1 MDISS
6 KIKMHHLLMHL
17 RYQILSDIIDNEHD
31 FMKNTEKL
39 NVFIDYE
46 SVMKSMSADTELM
59 DYINNNA
66 DDANKILKI
75 ILLIVSSIINMGG
88 FYKKFFI
95 NNNIDVT
102 VYITCTSLKSRDFN
116 VETNEFYKNYYLN
129 KYNTNNI
136 YKTFGYIINEA
147 MNKVKT
153 ICSFIN
159 NIHMIYTENIDNLYV
174 PMCIQPDKGVIISS
188 DIIYSIY
195 NTIPNY
201 KAIIVKRDKS

>member
-17 RYQILSDIIDNEHD
+17 RYQILSDIIDNEHE

-75 ILLIVSSIINMGG
+75 KCQS
-88 FYKKFFI
+88 
-95 NNNIDVT
+95 
-102 VYITCTSLKSRDFN
+102 
-116 VETNEFYKNYYLN
+116 
-129 KYNTNNI
+129 
-136 YKTFGYIINEA
+136 
-147 MNKVKT
+147 
-153 ICSFIN
+153 
-159 NIHMIYTENIDNLYV
+159 
-174 PMCIQPDKGVIISS
+174 
-188 DIIYSIY
+188 
-195 NTIPNY
+195 
-201 KAIIVKRDKS
+201 

>member
-17 RYQILSDIIDNEHD
+17 RYQILSDIIDNEHE

-46 SVMKSMSADTELM
+46 SIMKSMSADTELM

-66 DDANKILKI
+66 DDTNKILKI
-75 ILLIVSSIINMGG
+75 ILLIVSSVINMGG

-116 VETNEFYKNYYLN
+116 VENNEFYKNYYLN

-147 MNKVKT
+147 MDKVKT

-174 PMCIQPDKGVIISS
+174 
-188 DIIYSIY
+188 IY
-195 NTIPNY
+195 
-201 KAIIVKRDKS
+201 K